1 MKRRHK
7 AVQPPYNRICST
19 NDSLLDIA
27 DRAHKAGAL
36 TWEDV
41 QAVQDWKFEP
51 CPKHG
56 KPMKAIGLCE
66 DCTEEISVIGR
77 AMRGVKST

>member
-7 AVQPPYNRICST
+7 AVQPPYNRNVPT
-19 NDSLLDIA
+19 DMTWLDLA
-27 DRAHKAGAL
+27 DKAHKAGAL

-41 QAVQDWKFEP
+41 QAVQDWKFDP

-66 DCTEEISVIGR
+66 DCVEEIAAIGR